1 MILWLDCVRGCGA
14 QKKSTNANSEQEKQW
29 QSKVP
34 NVQGEPASGA
44 GVSTTQNARGG
55 EPQGLTE
62 AQRQTTT
69 PKATEE
75 GEEGG

>member
-1 MILWLDCVRGCGA
+1 M
-14 QKKSTNANSEQEKQW
+14 
-29 QSKVP
+29 
-34 NVQGEPASGA
+34 QGEPASGA

-55 EPQGLTE
+55 KPQGLTE

-75 GEEGG
+75 DKEGG